1 MLKNKIILFL
11 FCLAVGKYM
20 FVRILV
26 FLVLLR
32 YTEMTC
38 MSTGCQGC
46 PLIMIDQL
54 TAGTQCTV
62 GAVITA
68 PSLGMNYS

>member
-26 FLVLLR
+26 FLILLR

-46 PLIMIDQL
+46 LLIMIDQL
-54 TAGTQCTV
+54 TAGTQCTM